1 MLRVL
6 KQVANAKIIGNF
18 IKMKLGNHKHEKS
31 METKTHNGIF
41 LPPSND
47 DALIYVNSF
56 VCLYQ
61 NSNH

>member
-18 IKMKLGNHKHEKS
+18 MKNEAGKTTNTKS

>member
-1 MLRVL
+1 
-6 KQVANAKIIGNF
+6 
-18 IKMKLGNHKHEKS
+18 MKLGKPQTRKKVWKP
-31 METKTHNGIF
+31 KTHNGIF